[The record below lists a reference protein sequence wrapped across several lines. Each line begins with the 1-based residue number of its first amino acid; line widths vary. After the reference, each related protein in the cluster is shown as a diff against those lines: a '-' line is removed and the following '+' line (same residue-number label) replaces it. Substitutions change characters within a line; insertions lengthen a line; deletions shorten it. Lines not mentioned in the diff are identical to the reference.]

1 MELWTRLAEPPG
13 ADREMWFR
21 DSDGDVCVT
30 WREGALAARR
40 FAAALRGRGVQPG
53 DRVACIL
60 TNSFHVSVAIPGIWF
75 AGATLVS
82 LPTIARGTEPMAYIA
97 QLQRL
102 CQQTGSTMLLIE
114 QLYAQLMPDGTD
126 GQLPIVTYES
136 LSSTQALDPS
146 PLGRDEVALIQYSSG
161 STSEPK
167 GCELT
172 AGAIERQLEA
182 LSEFVEIDGDRDR
195 GAMWLP
201 LSHDMGLFGGLLLA
215 WTTGMAGVMS
225 RPERF
230 LVSPRSWF
238 EEAAAFGATVT
249 MGPSSGLAAASRAVE
264 RNPLSGSLRLRTCI
278 LGGERIEPSVM
289 RDARAVLGPHGMA
302 PNVLTPAYGMAEATL
317 AVTIVAM
324 DEEPRVLSLD
334 GRALLSGELQPAI
347 DGATAYDVLS
357 CGTPLPD
364 IQVRIDG
371 DGDVGELCVR
381 SPCMAEGYFGDERRT
396 LETFIDGELRTGDWG
411 FLDGGELFVGGR
423 LDDMLVVGGRNVYAS
438 AVETAI
444 ARETQVRAGN
454 CAIVDVPADG
464 QSSLVLVAEPGRDAS
479 IDLRVVARTAR
490 QVAAASAGLAITEC
504 VFLPHGMF
512 PKTPSGKVQR
522 FRCRELAMGDRVLE
536 RIRL

>member
-30 WREGALAARR
+30 WREGSLAARR

-82 LPTIARGTEPMAYIA
+82 LPTIARGTDPMAYIA

-146 PLGRDEVALIQYSSG
+146 PPGRDEVALIQYSSG

-172 AGAIERQLEA
+172 AGAIERQLQA
-182 LSEFVEIDGDRDR
+182 LSEFVEIDGERDR

-201 LSHDMGLFGGLLLA
+201 LSHDMGLFGGLLLG

-230 LVSPRSWF
+230 LTSPRSWF
-238 EEAAAFGATVT
+238 EECAGFGATVT
-249 MGPSSGLAAASRAVE
+249 MGPGSALAAATRAVQ
-264 RNPLSGSLRLRTCI
+264 RNRVSSRLRLRTCI
-278 LGGERIEPSVM
+278 LGGERIEPSII
-289 RDARAVLGPHGMA
+289 RDARAVLEPDGMA

-317 AVTIVAM
+317 AVTAVAI
-324 DEEPRVLSLD
+324 DDEPRVVSLD
-334 GRALLSGELQPAI
+334 GYALLSGALHPPTDDSTSYEI
-347 DGATAYDVLS
+347 LS
-357 CGTPLPD
+357 CGAPLRD
-364 IQVRIDG
+364 MQVRIDG
-371 DGDVGELCVR
+371 DGDVGEICVR
-381 SPCMAEGYFGDERRT
+381 SPCMAEGYFADEERT
-396 LETFIDGELRTGDWG
+396 RATFIDGELRTGDWG
-411 FLDGGELFVGGR
+411 FLDGGELFVVGR
-423 LDDMLVVGGRNVYAS
+423 LDDMLVVGGRNIHAS
-438 AVETAI
+438 EVEAAI

-454 CAIVDVPADG
+454 CAIVDVPMDG
-464 QSSLVLVAEPGRDAS
+464 HSSLVMVAEPVTGS
-479 IDLRVVARTAR
+479 
-490 QVAAASAGLAITEC
+490 
-504 VFLPHGMF
+504 P
-512 PKTPSGKVQR
+512 
-522 FRCRELAMGDRVLE
+522 
-536 RIRL
+536 